1 MRTETKV
8 YYDEQDFENCENS
21 LTLQK
26 CIDELEWIASDY
38 FCHFSYPEK
47 GKEVDEWSYDSYHKY
62 CILHFAIDRLKEIS
76 KNVN

>member
-21 LTLQK
+21 LTLQE

-38 FCHFSYPEK
+38 FVTFLIQR
-47 GKEVDEWSYDSYHKY
+47 KERK
-62 CILHFAIDRLKEIS
+62 
-76 KNVN
+76 

>member
-1 MRTETKV
+1 MRTETKT

-21 LTLQK
+21 LTLQE

-47 GKEVDEWSYDSYHKY
+47 GKEVD
-62 CILHFAIDRLKEIS
+62 
-76 KNVN
+76 

>member
-8 YYDEQDFENCENS
+8 YYDEQDFENCKDN
-21 LTLQK
+21 LTLQE

-47 GKEVDEWSYDSYHKY
+47 GVEVDEWSYDSYRKY
-62 CILHFAIDRLKEIS
+62 CIVHYAIDRLKENL
-76 KNVN
+76 KNAN